1 MPGLYVLPA
10 GTAPP
15 NPSEMLGGQKMRT
28 ALQSLSEAF
37 DLIILDTPPLLA
49 ASDGAILATLCDGVV
64 VVLRAGATE
73 SEAAQQAMHQLH
85 AVGARVVGAVLN
97 DPDAKVPLYGS
108 QYSYDYAPAET

>member
-1 MPGLYVLPA
+1 M
-10 GTAPP
+10 
-15 NPSEMLGGQKMRT
+15 
-28 ALQSLSEAF
+28 
-37 DLIILDTPPLLA
+37 
-49 ASDGAILATLCDGVV
+49 
-64 VVLRAGATE
+64 VLRAGATE